1 MTAHS
6 LHYPNLVN
14 EIWSRPTWA
23 RNLLLVAAAV
33 TLLTVSAKLKIPF
46 YPVPM
51 TMQTFVV
58 LVIGMAF
65 GWRLG
70 SAAIIAYL
78 IAGAMGLPVFSGTP
92 EKGIGLA
99 YMMGPTGGYLL
110 GFVLAAAVSGFLAA
124 RGWDRRVGT
133 TLIAMVVGN
142 VVIYVPGL
150 IWLGTLVGWDK
161 PVLAWGL
168 SPFLMGDLAKI
179 ALAMLVLPATWKL
192 LEKKS

>member
-1 MTAHS
+1 M
-6 LHYPNLVN
+6 
-14 EIWSRPTWA
+14 
-23 RNLLLVAAAV
+23 
-33 TLLTVSAKLKIPF
+33 
-46 YPVPM
+46 
-51 TMQTFVV
+51 
-58 LVIGMAF
+58 
-65 GWRLG
+65 
-70 SAAIIAYL
+70 
-78 IAGAMGLPVFSGTP
+78 
-92 EKGIGLA
+92 
-99 YMMGPTGGYLL
+99 